1 MCDTR
6 EEKEKTRRGVTETRR
21 KDTMFVCIWMC
32 GFVCVC
38 VCVYNRGE
46 RPLIAAAEAADQIR
60 SRRALKC
67 LIGNCVCE
75 CVCVCASGWCYHLTQ
90 GLEFDLLSHTHTHT
104 HTHTQTHIRHSGV
117 AESRGVALLCND
129 FKEKTRRKQEQRER
143 RSNREGLM
151 RRKETRMWWKR
162 RRGK

>member
-32 GFVCVC
+32 GFVCVCVC

-75 CVCVCASGWCYHLTQ
+75 CVCVCVCERLMLSLNSRARVWS
-90 GLEFDLLSHTHTHT
+90 FISHTHTHT
-104 HTHTQTHIRHSGV
+104 HTHTHRHTSVIQELQNPEASLCCVTTSRRKRGGNR
-117 AESRGVALLCND
+117 SRG
-129 FKEKTRRKQEQRER
+129 
-143 RSNREGLM
+143 
-151 RRKETRMWWKR
+151 
-162 RRGK
+162 RGEVIARG